1 MSQMHRRV
9 TTYLIAETVFVFA
22 ALATLAVFLAHAELS
37 GWFYLFYLPVL
48 LFQGLWL
55 DRIYIVGHE
64 AAHKKL
70 VPENRRLNDLL
81 GQAVLLP
88 LLVPVIIYRK
98 VHYFHHG
105 SNRKDHHTAALD
117 VFVSRYPVTPIRR
130 VYYYLLWYLGVFAGG
145 YFLHSLVSILIFLFL
160 PTRQAQKI
168 SPAFSGWTDR
178 DRLTAWQQYASCL
191 AFHAAV
197 WWVLGAQ
204 VWLYALFYPLLA
216 FAWIWS
222 LLVYI
227 FHYHTTIGAQTR
239 YNVRALHRHPFFS
252 WLLLNFNEHA
262 THHMKP
268 TIPWYD
274 LPEKRQELPQLF
286 SRNQDVKSFWR
297 AILNQFRGP
306 TIVYDRDENPTP
318 QLFVRWED

>member
-1 MSQMHRRV
+1 MTPTHRRV
-9 TTYLIAETVFVFA
+9 TAYLIAETVTIFTL
-22 ALATLAVFLAHAELS
+22 LACLAVQLAHADLG
-37 GWFYLFYLPVL
+37 GWFYLLYAPLLVL
-48 LFQGLWL
+48 QGLWL

-70 VPENRRLNDLL
+70 VPGSRRWNDAV
-81 GQAVLLP
+81 GQFVLLP
-88 LLVPVIIYRK
+88 LLVPLSIYRK

-117 VFVSRYPVTPIRR
+117 VFVSRRPVTPLRR

-160 PTRQAQKI
+160 PTAQARKI
-168 SPAFSGWTDR
+168 SPAFAGWNRR
-178 DRLTAWQQYASCL
+178 DRLWAWAQYGLCW
-191 AFHAAV
+191 AFHAFV
-197 WWVLGAQ
+197 WLTFGTE
-204 VWLYALFYPLLA
+204 VWLYALLYPLLA

-227 FHYHTTIGAQTR
+227 FHYHTTIGAGTR
-239 YNVRALHRHPFFS
+239 YNVRALRRQPFMS

-268 TIPWYD
+268 TIPWYELPAKRQA
-274 LPEKRQELPQLF
+274 LPEPYA
-286 SRNQDVKSFWR
+286 RNQDAQNFWQ
-297 AILNQFRGP
+297 AIAHQFRGP
-306 TIVYDRDENPTP
+306 TIIYDRDENPTP
-318 QLFVRWED
+318 HLFVRWED

>member
-9 TTYLIAETVFVFA
+9 TTSLIAETVFVFA
-22 ALATLAVFLAHAELS
+22 ALATLAVFLAHAELG

-197 WWVLGAQ
+197 WWVLGVQ

-216 FAWIWS
+216 FAGYGRFWFIFFTIT
-222 LLVYI
+222 LLSA
-227 FHYHTTIGAQTR
+227 HKRATTCERCTSIR
-239 YNVRALHRHPFFS
+239 F
-252 WLLLNFNEHA
+252 
-262 THHMKP
+262 
-268 TIPWYD
+268 
-274 LPEKRQELPQLF
+274 
-286 SRNQDVKSFWR
+286 
-297 AILNQFRGP
+297 FRGCYLISTNMQP
-306 TIVYDRDENPTP
+306 II
-318 QLFVRWED
+318 